1 MFMTKNI
8 LPKIRISLLLA
19 FFLAGSANL
28 YSQQTDRLITVRKLA
43 VKPDRIEE
51 FRALQTEMS
60 EAWDK
65 AGRGRRWIW
74 KRMDGDLH
82 TFHIISESD
91 SFAERGSGEPIM
103 DQAHRDLWLNA
114 MNETIRSREL
124 ITTRRVLSIPLKGK
138 PKYVVVT
145 QRTILP
151 GKTSEYF
158 DFIESRLPTFEKSG
172 SNGRVWDRVLYGGSN
187 HTISTGRFIDSWAEL
202 DGPHIDLPA
211 EERQRIFEGVTD
223 FFAGDYDRY
232 VLRFEEEM
240 STGSF

>member
-1 MFMTKNI
+1 MIKDV
-8 LPKIRISLLLA
+8 LPKFRISLLLA
-19 FFLAGSANL
+19 VFLAGSANL
-28 YSQQTDRLITVRKLA
+28 YSQQTDRLITVRILA

-51 FRALQTEMS
+51 FRALQTELS
-60 EAWDK
+60 EAWDN

-82 TFHIISESD
+82 TFHVISESD
-91 SFAERGSGEPIM
+91 SFAERGSGEPVM

-114 MNETIRSREL
+114 MNETIRSRES
-124 ITTRRVLSIPLKGK
+124 ITSRRVLSIPLKGK

-151 GKTSEYF
+151 GKTSEYY
-158 DFIESRLPTFEKSG
+158 DFIESRLPTLEKNR
-172 SNGRVWDRVLYGGSN
+172 SNGMVWDRVLYGGN
-187 HTISTGRFIDSWAEL
+187 THTASTGAFIDSWAEL
-202 DGPHIDLPA
+202 DSPLIDLPT
-211 EERQRIFEGVTD
+211 EERQQLFEGIHD

>member
-1 MFMTKNI
+1 MITQQLQVLINKI
-8 LPKIRISLLLA
+8 LITAILMACSI
-19 FFLAGSANL
+19 NL

-51 FRALQTEMS
+51 FRALQMEMS
-60 EAWDK
+60 EAWDN

-91 SFAERGSGEPIM
+91 SFAERGSGEPVM
-103 DQAHRDLWLNA
+103 DQEHRELWLNA

-187 HTISTGRFIDSWAEL
+187 HTTSTGRFIDSWEEL
-202 DGPHIDLPA
+202 DGPAVDLPA
-211 EERQRIFEGVTD
+211 EERQRLFEGVND

-232 VLRFEEEM
+232 VLRFEEEL